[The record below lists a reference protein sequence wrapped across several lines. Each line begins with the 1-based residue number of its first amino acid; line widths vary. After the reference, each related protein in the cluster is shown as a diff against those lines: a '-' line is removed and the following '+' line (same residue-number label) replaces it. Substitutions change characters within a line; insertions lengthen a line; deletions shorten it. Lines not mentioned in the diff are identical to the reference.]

1 MCNVTT
7 TRTSL
12 QTEMNWIGFTMS
24 VETKKTEVV
33 TTETTEVVTKFDLP
47 SSVKDE
53 DARFI
58 AEHGKLTDKGAG
70 PTITLTQKQL
80 DAFFDRK
87 GVTKE
92 DQARVFKGYDD
103 FVQAAYVVGGHLAK
117 DLIAKAKTDG
127 VDPAGE
133 KATVTAQSKF
143 FRPTVSVAATRVNT
157 DPRNRDNKTVV
168 HGHGSVRFSYSG
180 EIKEEVV
187 NEISSMIRKAIG

>member
-1 MCNVTT
+1 MRNVTT

-92 DQARVFKGYDD
+92 EHARVFAAQEAFVEAAFVVAGHGVAEAAKKARAEGLEGENEV
-103 FVQAAYVVGGHLAK
+103 FTVKAQSKHLRPMVSVQAAKV
-117 DLIAKAKTDG
+117 
-127 VDPAGE
+127 
-133 KATVTAQSKF
+133 
-143 FRPTVSVAATRVNT
+143 
-157 DPRNRDNKTVV
+157 NRDPKTEATTTSYAR
-168 HGHGSVRFSYSG
+168 GTVRFNYKGKINPDLLAEMAELS
-180 EIKEEVV
+180 
-187 NEISSMIRKAIG
+187 RKALHD